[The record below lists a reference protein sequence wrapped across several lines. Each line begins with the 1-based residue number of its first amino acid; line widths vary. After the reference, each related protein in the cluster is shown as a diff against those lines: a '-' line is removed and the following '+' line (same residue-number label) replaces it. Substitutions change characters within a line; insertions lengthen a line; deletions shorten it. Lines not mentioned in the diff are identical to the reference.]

1 MNSCITNHLSHKLEF
16 SLKKLKK
23 LPAKISDRTSWRFLL
38 PGIIFGA
45 LLFLLG
51 LYEMLNGFRYSN
63 PNVAEIIPIEA
74 LPTYQPA
81 VTPIFFDIIFMVV
94 GFGMILASVFSY
106 IRYRKFIFDGK
117 TMLIGDRPVFGAK
130 RIVKESIKNYQGVRF
145 RIAFYQSG
153 LINSNKY
160 IIELYHKDPSKVV
173 PLYISTSPEN
183 VRKKWKE
190 FARFFKMPAL
200 VNTDTGLQSI
210 DLKNLDKSIKEMT
223 KLGYVIDDY
232 DSYEDLPDG
241 IRYVR
246 KKDKIVLK
254 ARKIIWDAYNILAWG
269 MIGTIVLC
277 LIVAA
282 TNFETFRSNFAST
295 FYGLTAIAAAIIVVA
310 VFILFR
316 KEKLVLKKDK
326 IVNTHKYMLFST
338 KHNEI
343 MKDDIEAIEVT
354 ENPATGR
361 FFVSIISDATTIAF
375 GAKLPI
381 ASLRWIK
388 RFLIHEVIK

>member
-1 MNSCITNHLSHKLEF
+1 M
-16 SLKKLKK
+16 
-23 LPAKISDRTSWRFLL
+23 
-38 PGIIFGA
+38 
-45 LLFLLG
+45 
-51 LYEMLNGFRYSN
+51 
-63 PNVAEIIPIEA
+63 
-74 LPTYQPA
+74 
-81 VTPIFFDIIFMVV
+81 
-94 GFGMILASVFSY
+94 
-106 IRYRKFIFDGK
+106 
-117 TMLIGDRPVFGAK
+117 
-130 RIVKESIKNYQGVRF
+130 RF

-210 DLKNLDKSIKEMT
+210 DLKNLDKSIKEMA

-282 TNFETFRSNFAST
+282 TNFETFRNNFAST

>member
-160 IIELYHKDPSKVV
+160 IIELYHKDPNKVV

-210 DLKNLDKSIKEMT
+210 DLKNLDKSIKEMA

-282 TNFETFRSNFAST
+282 TNFEAFRNNFAST

-343 MKDDIEAIEVT
+343 MKNDIEAIEVT

>member
-210 DLKNLDKSIKEMT
+210 DLKNLDKSIKEMA

-282 TNFETFRSNFAST
+282 TNFEAFRNNFAST

-343 MKDDIEAIEVT
+343 MKNDIEAIEVT

>member
-1 MNSCITNHLSHKLEF
+1 MDSCTVNHLSHKLEF
-16 SLKKLKK
+16 SLKKLQK

-38 PGIIFGA
+38 PGIFFGA

-63 PNVAEIIPIEA
+63 PNVAEIIPTEA
-74 LPTYQPA
+74 MPTYQPV
-81 VTPIFFDIIFMVV
+81 VTPIFFDVIFMVV
-94 GFGMILASVFSY
+94 GFGMILASIFSY

-130 RIVKESIKNYQGVRF
+130 RIVKENLKNYQGVRF

-160 IIELYHKDPSKVV
+160 IIELYHKDPCKIV

-200 VNTDTGLQSI
+200 VNTDAGLQSI
-210 DLKNLDKSIKEMT
+210 DLKNLNKSIKEMA
-223 KLGYVIDDY
+223 KLGHVVDNY
-232 DSYEDLPDG
+232 DSYEELPDG

-254 ARKIIWDAYNILAWG
+254 ARKIVWDAYNILAWG
-269 MIGTIVLC
+269 MITAMALC

-282 TNFETFRSNFAST
+282 VNFEAFRNNFAST
-295 FYGLTAIAAAIIVVA
+295 FYGLTAIAVLIIIVA
-310 VFILFR
+310 IFILFR

-338 KHNEI
+338 KHDEI
-343 MKDDIEAIEVT
+343 MKNDIEAIEVT

-361 FFVSIISDATTIAF
+361 FFVSIISDAKTITF

>member
-1 MNSCITNHLSHKLEF
+1 MNNCTVNHLSHKLEF
-16 SLKKLKK
+16 SIKKLQK
-23 LPAKISDRTSWRFLL
+23 LPAKISDRTNWRFQL

-63 PNVAEIIPIEA
+63 PNVAEIIPLEA
-74 LPTYQPA
+74 LPTYQPTVA
-81 VTPIFFDIIFMVV
+81 PLFFDVVFMLV
-94 GFGMILASVFSY
+94 GLGIGLASVFSY

-117 TMLIGDRPVFGAK
+117 NMIIGDRPIFGKK
-130 RIVKESIKNYQGVRF
+130 RIATENIKNYLGVRF

-153 LINSNKY
+153 LINCNKY
-160 IIELYHKDPSKVV
+160 IIELYHKDPSKIV
-173 PLYISTSPEN
+173 PLYISTSPEG

-190 FARFFKMPAL
+190 YARFFKMPAL
-200 VNTDTGLQSI
+200 INTDQGLQAI
-210 DLKNLDKSIKEMT
+210 DLKNLDKSIKEMA
-223 KLGYVIDDY
+223 KLGFVVDDY

-246 KKDKIVLK
+246 RRDKIVLK
-254 ARKIIWDAYNILAWG
+254 ARKIIWDAYNFMAWFAIVTMSLFLLLMLANYEVFRQNLASAFYG
-269 MIGTIVLC
+269 IVIC
-277 LIVAA
+277 AA
-282 TNFETFRSNFAST
+282 TII
-295 FYGLTAIAAAIIVVA
+295 IAAI
-310 VFILFR
+310 FILFR

-338 KHNEI
+338 KHNEV
-343 MKDDIEAIEVT
+343 MKPDIEAIEVT
-354 ENPATGR
+354 ENPATAR
-361 FFVSIISDATTIAF
+361 YFVSIISDNRTITF

-381 ASLRWIK
+381 KTLQWIK

>member
-210 DLKNLDKSIKEMT
+210 DLKNLDKSIKEMA

-282 TNFETFRSNFAST
+282 TNFEAFRSNFAST

>member
-1 MNSCITNHLSHKLEF
+1 MNNCTVNHLSHKLEF
-16 SLKKLKK
+16 SIKKLQK
-23 LPAKISDRTSWRFLL
+23 LPAKISDRTNWRFQL

-63 PNVAEIIPIEA
+63 PNVAEIIPLEA
-74 LPTYQPA
+74 LPTYQPTVA
-81 VTPIFFDIIFMVV
+81 PLFFDVVFMLV
-94 GFGMILASVFSY
+94 GLGIGLASVLSY

-117 TMLIGDRPVFGAK
+117 NMIIGDRPIFGKK
-130 RIVKESIKNYQGVRF
+130 RIATENIKNYLGVRF

-160 IIELYHKDPSKVV
+160 IIELYHKDPSKIV
-173 PLYISTSPEN
+173 PLYISTSPEG

-190 FARFFKMPAL
+190 YARFFKMPAL
-200 VNTDTGLQSI
+200 INTDQGLQAI
-210 DLKNLDKSIKEMT
+210 DLKNLDKSIKEMA
-223 KLGYVIDDY
+223 KLGFVVDDY

-246 KKDKIVLK
+246 RRDKIVLK
-254 ARKIIWDAYNILAWG
+254 ARKIIWDAYNFMAWFAIVTMSLFLLLMLANYEVFRQNLASAFYG
-269 MIGTIVLC
+269 IVIC
-277 LIVAA
+277 AA
-282 TNFETFRSNFAST
+282 TII
-295 FYGLTAIAAAIIVVA
+295 IAAI
-310 VFILFR
+310 FILFR

-338 KHNEI
+338 KHNEV
-343 MKDDIEAIEVT
+343 MKPDIEAIEVT

-361 FFVSIISDATTIAF
+361 YFVSIISDNRTITF

-381 ASLRWIK
+381 KTLQWIK

>member
-1 MNSCITNHLSHKLEF
+1 MNNCTVNHLSHKLEF
-16 SLKKLKK
+16 SIKKLQK
-23 LPAKISDRTSWRFLL
+23 LPAKISDRTNWRFQL

-63 PNVAEIIPIEA
+63 PNVAEIIPLEA
-74 LPTYQPA
+74 LPTYQPTVA
-81 VTPIFFDIIFMVV
+81 PLFFDVVFMLV
-94 GFGMILASVFSY
+94 GLGIGLASVLSY

-117 TMLIGDRPVFGAK
+117 NMIIGDRPIFGKK
-130 RIVKESIKNYQGVRF
+130 RIATENIKNYLGVRF

-153 LINSNKY
+153 LINCNKY
-160 IIELYHKDPSKVV
+160 IIELYHKDPSKIV
-173 PLYISTSPEN
+173 PLYISTSPEG

-190 FARFFKMPAL
+190 YARFFKMPAL
-200 VNTDTGLQSI
+200 INTDQGLQAI
-210 DLKNLDKSIKEMT
+210 DLKNLDKSIKEMA
-223 KLGYVIDDY
+223 KLGFVVDDY

-246 KKDKIVLK
+246 RRDKIVLK
-254 ARKIIWDAYNILAWG
+254 ARKIIWDAYNFMAWFAIVTMSLFLLLMLANYEVFRQNLASAFYG
-269 MIGTIVLC
+269 IVIC
-277 LIVAA
+277 AA
-282 TNFETFRSNFAST
+282 TII
-295 FYGLTAIAAAIIVVA
+295 IAAI
-310 VFILFR
+310 FILFR

-338 KHNEI
+338 KHNEV
-343 MKDDIEAIEVT
+343 MKPDIEAIEVT

-361 FFVSIISDATTIAF
+361 YFVSIISDNRTITF

-381 ASLRWIK
+381 KTLQWIK

>member
-210 DLKNLDKSIKEMT
+210 DLKNLDKSIKEMA

-282 TNFETFRSNFAST
+282 TNFETFRNNFAST